1 MRDDGFEFVM
11 QLVEI
16 FKALSDPNRLVI
28 IKLLVTAEDKQ
39 LCVADLA
46 KILSISQPAV
56 SQHLKILKNVKVLE
70 AEKVGFHVYYKVN
83 MDVMNSLSGKVEKL
97 LKMAHEDCP
106 EDEV

>member
-1 MRDDGFEFVM
+1 MNRIEFIEHIAEV
-11 QLVEI
+11 
-16 FKALSDPNRLVI
+16 FKALSDPNRLFI
-28 IKLLVTAEDKQ
+28 IKLLVSVRDKD

-46 KILSISQPAV
+46 KALGISQPAV

-83 MDVMNSLSGKVEKL
+83 LEVMNSLSVKVEKL

-106 EDEV
+106 KDEV